1 MATLSP
7 VCGAGGA
14 LFWKDFYVLGQNLLF
29 DPRPK
34 TRRADL
40 FGRDRELEMLAENV
54 NSPLILITGIRRIGK
69 IINPERFSERGR
81 GAKRLARLKE
91 PKKSTMVLETSTMC
105 CRGPSPRT

>member
-7 VCGAGGA
+7 VCSAGGA

-40 FGRDRELEMLAENV
+40 FGRYRELEMLAENV
-54 NSPLILITGIRRIGK
+54 N
-69 IINPERFSERGR
+69 
-81 GAKRLARLKE
+81 
-91 PKKSTMVLETSTMC
+91 
-105 CRGPSPRT
+105 